1 MGDYK
6 AMLIELASKIHPE
19 NLKSMLFA
27 LKEVIKKRES
37 EKIKTA
43 IDLWDALEDRD
54 RLGPNNLEFLKEL
67 LRLCM
72 DGRTDGLRIVEDYE
86 VKRDQRPPLPFIEL
100 PNSQS
105 PHLIY
110 RQQPLPQP
118 QIVYVSYPAQPVSET
133 AQRTQNV
140 QQKYTGQDLSK
151 EINFLTRN
159 LGRNWRFFMRALG
172 VDDTVIEHVE
182 GQYRSVRDQIY
193 YCMQEWIQDQKQGAT
208 KDRIIKAL
216 RDSSV
221 ERNDLAADLEQGHY
235 K

>member
-1 MGDYK
+1 MGDYR
-6 AMLIELASKIHPE
+6 AMLIELASKIRPDDLR
-19 NLKSMLFA
+19 NMLFA

-43 IDLWDALEDRD
+43 IDLWDALEDREYIGRD
-54 RLGPNNLEFLKEL
+54 NLEQLKHL
-67 LRLCM
+67 LRSCM

-86 VKRDQRPPLPFIEL
+86 AKRAQQRQQLPFTEL

-105 PHLIY
+105 P
-110 RQQPLPQP
+110 
-118 QIVYVSYPAQPVSET
+118 QIVYVNLPPHLIPNP
-133 AQRTQNV
+133 AQRTQNGMSYSDYAK
-140 QQKYTGQDLSK
+140 QQTGNKTDLSK

-182 GQYRSVRDQIY
+182 GQYRTVRDQIY

-208 KDRIIKAL
+208 KERIIQAL

-221 ERNDLAADLEQGHY
+221 ERNDLAAGLELGDY

>member
-1 MGDYK
+1 MGDYR
-6 AMLIELASKIHPE
+6 AMLIELASKIRPDDLR
-19 NLKSMLFA
+19 NMLFA

-43 IDLWDALEDRD
+43 IDLWDALEDREYIGRD
-54 RLGPNNLEFLKEL
+54 NLEQLKHL
-67 LRLCM
+67 LRSCM

-86 VKRDQRPPLPFIEL
+86 AKRAQQRQQLPFTEL

-105 PHLIY
+105 P
-110 RQQPLPQP
+110 
-118 QIVYVSYPAQPVSET
+118 QIVYVNLPPHLIPNP
-133 AQRTQNV
+133 AQRTQN
-140 QQKYTGQDLSK
+140 DLSK

-182 GQYRSVRDQIY
+182 GQYRTVRDQIY

-208 KDRIIKAL
+208 KERIIQAL

-221 ERNDLAADLEQGHY
+221 ERNDLAAGLELGDY